1 MLGAVVIVVGAP
13 VPAGFAP
20 PAAGAAPV
28 FMVVAMPPVTGGL
41 AAAPAA
47 LLLVGLA
54 PVEPAAAV
62 LGCVVVLPGVT
73 PAGFPPPPQAAAMP
87 KEIDKLHRNKLRIVG
102 SCYSLHTAN
111 RARARDGAMT

>member
-1 MLGAVVIVVGAP
+1 
-13 VPAGFAP
+13 
-20 PAAGAAPV
+20 
-28 FMVVAMPPVTGGL
+28 MPPVVGGL
-41 AAAPAA
+41 AAEPAA
-47 LLLVGLA
+47 LLVVGLA

-62 LGCVVVLPGVT
+62 LGIVAAPLGVT
-73 PAGFPPPPQAAAMP
+73 PAVLPPPPPQAEATP